1 MSVHQQ
7 GRETTAVPRNAGID
21 VSKGWVDAC
30 WDSENQRFAQDT
42 EGIRQLAVNLIQAGV
57 DLVVMEATGGYE
69 TAVAATLQAEGLS
82 VAVVNPR
89 QTRDFAKS
97 MGVLAKTDAVDARVL
112 RDFANVIAAHPQR
125 QRYLRPLP
133 NDQRTELAALVVRR
147 RQLLDM
153 RQAEANRLAT
163 AHKSAHKSLKAV
175 LKALD
180 RQLASVDADLDD
192 CMRQHF
198 KETLA
203 WLDTVKGVGPVT
215 KSTLVALLP
224 ELGQFER
231 ARDQRARRCRPD
243 GSPAFRGLARQA
255 ADLGRSTRR
264 PPRRLHGRA
273 CRGAPQ
279 PGDPRLLS
287 TAPRRRQAAQGGPG
301 SLHAQA
307 TGDPQRHGARP
318 RPMES
323 GTGSPCLIFNT
334 VARSAP
340 SPPARAGRARRR
352 AAPARAAGR
361 SG

>member
-1 MSVHQQ
+1 MIPTIVSPNGCQRMSVHQQ

-69 TAVAATLQAEGLS
+69 TAVAATLQAEGLA

-147 RQLLDM
+147 RQLVDM

-163 AHKSAHKSLKAV
+163 AHKSTHKSLKAV

-192 CMRQHF
+192 RMRQHF
-198 KETLA
+198 KEALA

-224 ELGQFER
+224 ELGQLSGR
-231 ARDQRARRCRPD
+231 AISALVGVAPMARDS
-243 GSPAFRGLARQA
+243 GVWRGKRQVWGGRHAVRHVVYMAALAAVRHNPVIRDFYQ
-255 ADLGRSTRR
+255 
-264 PPRRLHGRA
+264 
-273 CRGAPQ
+273 
-279 PGDPRLLS
+279 RLLAAGKPPKVALVACMRKLLVILNAMARDR
-287 TAPRRRQAAQGGPG
+287 APW
-301 SLHAQA
+301 
-307 TGDPQRHGARP
+307 DP
-318 RPMES
+318 
-323 GTGSPCLIFNT
+323 
-334 VARSAP
+334 
-340 SPPARAGRARRR
+340 GRARH
-352 AAPARAAGR
+352 A
-361 SG
+361 